1 MNCQTFSELASDIAR
16 DQMMDAAARAQALA
30 HAEDCVS
37 CAVQLR
43 AQEHLTSNLR
53 ELVAATKDETA
64 SPVVWDRLSVAFD
77 SRRVTQP
84 KSNRRRAIYAAGA
97 IAAMLILTFAIV
109 QLLQIAR
116 HRQSTNVEAAVA
128 ATFPPTLPAQIID
141 ERKGK
146 DVIIAVKQKPAVVR
160 HRLTPLSST
169 SRGLTVPVNQTK
181 EIATDF
187 ILLTYDGDVG
197 SEAQLVRVELPRS
210 SMASFGL
217 PVNMDRADQRVK
229 ADVLLGADGLARAI
243 RFVQ

>member
-1 MNCQTFSELASDIAR
+1 MNCQTFSELAGDIAR
-16 DQMMDAAARAQALA
+16 DQMMDAMARAKALA
-30 HAEDCVS
+30 HADDCVS

-43 AQEHLTSNLR
+43 DQQHLTSNLR
-53 ELVAATKDETA
+53 ELVAATKNETA
-64 SPVVWDRLSVAFD
+64 SPVVWERLSASFD
-77 SRRVTQP
+77 SRRVTHL
-84 KSNRRRAIYAAGA
+84 KSNRRRRIYAAGA
-97 IAAMLILTFAIV
+97 IAAMLILTVGLI
-109 QLLQIAR
+109 QMAR
-116 HRQSTNVEAAVA
+116 HRQPTNIEAAIA
-128 ATFPPTLPAQIID
+128 ATFPPPLPAQIID

-146 DVIIAVKQKPAVVR
+146 DVIVAVKQKPQVVR
-160 HRLTPLSST
+160 HRLSPLSPA
-169 SRGLTVPVNQTK
+169 SRGLTLPVNQPK